1 MEERLKKRLVGAAV
15 LTSLVVIFVPM
26 LFENDSGDNRSGE
39 LMIPP
44 RPDTPREI
52 STSILP
58 APEEDLSRAPAPA
71 LESLEPPEI
80 EPIPEPKP
88 ARKAAEPDPVVLS
101 VPKPPVKPK
110 PVKAPGP
117 RAWIL
122 QVGSFSSK
130 KNADQLVKRLRA
142 KKFPAFHEQATVN
155 RKTVFRVRVG
165 PELDRKLAE
174 RMQDRIA
181 KDFKLK
187 GQLVRHP

>member
-26 LFENDSGDNRSGE
+26 LFENDSGYNRSGE
-39 LMIPP
+39 LIIPP
-44 RPDTPREI
+44 RPDTSREFAAK
-52 STSILP
+52 ILP
-58 APEEDLSRAPAPA
+58 APDEDLSRAPAPA

-80 EPIPEPKP
+80 APIPEP
-88 ARKAAEPDPVVLS
+88 ARKTAEPDPVVVS
-101 VPKPPVKPK
+101 VPKQPVKPK
-110 PVKAPGP
+110 PAKGPGP
-117 RAWIL
+117 SAWML
-122 QVGSFSSK
+122 QVGSFSSR

-174 RMQDRIA
+174 SMQHRIE
-181 KDFKLK
+181 KEFKLK